1 MSNAP
6 ETVRLQLGRQR
17 RSLLRRISG
26 ALDAPMT
33 VLSLVWLGLLVVEFT
48 SGLSPALE
56 TTGYV
61 IWMLF
66 VFHFALEFWIAPDKL
81 SYLRGNWLT
90 ALALVLPAFRALR
103 VFRAFRLLRT
113 ARVGRGVRLVRWITS
128 LNRGMKATQRSTAG
142 RGLRYVIALTLLV
155 NLTGAAGIFYFE
167 NPRAL
172 RQAGYQTSAQ
182 PVAGIRSYGES
193 LWWTAM
199 MLTTMG
205 SDYFPKSTEGRIIA
219 LLLAIYGFA
228 IFGYITA
235 TVASLIIRVE
245 QSDKRPKATDNALES
260 IDRLRTEV
268 AELRLEFS
276 RAAAELQ
283 RLAGS
288 LPHKA

>member
-1 MSNAP
+1 MNNAP

-17 RSLLRRISG
+17 RSLLRRISRV
-26 ALDAPMT
+26 LDVPMT
-33 VLSLVWLGLLVVEFT
+33 VLSLVWLVLLVVEFT
-48 SGLSPALE
+48 SGLNPALE
-56 TTGYV
+56 LMGYV

-66 VFHFALEFWIAPDKL
+66 VLHFALEFWIAPEKL
-81 SYLRGNWLT
+81 VYLRRNWLT

-113 ARVGRGVRLVRWITS
+113 ARVGRGMRLVRWITS

-142 RGLRYVIALTLLV
+142 RGLRYVVALTLLV
-155 NLTGAAGIFYFE
+155 NFTGAAGIFYFE
-167 NPRAL
+167 NPPAL
-172 RQAGYQTSAQ
+172 RRAGYQTSELPA
-182 PVAGIRSYGES
+182 AGIRSYGES

-205 SDYFPKSTEGRIIA
+205 SDYFPKSTEGRVIA

-245 QSDKRPKATDNALES
+245 QSDKRLKATDSSLES
-260 IDRLRTEV
+260 IDGLRMEI
-268 AELRLEFS
+268 ARLRLEFA
-276 RAAAELQ
+276 RAVADLQ
-283 RLAGS
+283 QLAGR
-288 LPHKA
+288 LPHKT